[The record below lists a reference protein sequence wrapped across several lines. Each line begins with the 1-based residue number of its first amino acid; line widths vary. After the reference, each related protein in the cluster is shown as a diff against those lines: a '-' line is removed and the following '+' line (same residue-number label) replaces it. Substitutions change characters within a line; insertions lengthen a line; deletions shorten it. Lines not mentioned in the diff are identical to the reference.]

1 MTPEEYCQRKAQA
14 SGSSFYT
21 SFFFLPPMRRRA
33 ITALYAYCREVDDVV
48 DESTDA
54 SEAARQLEK
63 WRGEIEDLYAGAPKH
78 PVTRALLPFL
88 SEFHLPKARFL
99 EIIDGM
105 EMDLRQARY
114 PDFDALVLY
123 CYRVAGAVG
132 LLAVEIFGRREEAT
146 CDYACALG
154 TALQLTNI
162 VRDVAEDAARG
173 RIYFP
178 LDELARFG
186 VSEDDILALRD
197 SEGFRRLMPFQ
208 IARAER
214 FYAEAGRALPDA
226 DRKAQRPG
234 LVMAAIYRAVLDE
247 IKRDPAQVLTRRV
260 SLSTWKKLRTA
271 ALAWIRG

>member
-48 DESTDA
+48 DESTDPN
-54 SEAARQLEK
+54 EAARQLGE

-132 LLAVEIFGRREEAT
+132 LLAAEIFGRSEEAT
-146 CDYACALG
+146 WDYAHALG

-178 LDELARFG
+178 LDELERFG

-197 SEGFRRLMPFQ
+197 SEGFRRLMAFQ
-208 IARAER
+208 IARAES
-214 FYAEAGRALPDA
+214 FYAEAARALPDA

-271 ALAWIRG
+271 VLAWIRG